1 MLQDKAWAAF
11 DLDQSVGCGSGT
23 TAGRLQ
29 KAQTCTMPIHN
40 AEVATAFDHL
50 ADLFEIERQSVWVRA
65 DQRAARTIEDLAE
78 AALG

>member
-23 TAGRLQ
+23 IVGNLR
-29 KAQTCTMPIHN
+29 KAQTCTMRIHN
-40 AEVATAFDHL
+40 AEVATAL
-50 ADLFEIERQSVWVRA
+50 ADLFEIEGQSVWMRA
-65 DQRAARTIEDLAE
+65 DRRAARTIEDLAE